1 MIRTWEA
8 RRRGPA
14 NLLREGISGAR
25 PAHHPDVEGAAQR
38 SGQPP
43 VQRCAARLSPVFRTR
58 QETATPCGEAGGRRD
73 GVAGP
78 SCSSLGL
85 ARAAAEPRARQGAPH
100 RPWRLRPGSASEGR
114 GGMPHPTA

>member
-1 MIRTWEA
+1 MRTWKV

-38 SGQPP
+38 SDQPP
-43 VQRCAARLSPVFRTR
+43 VQRCTARLSPVSRTR
-58 QETATPCGEAGGRRD
+58 QETPIPCGEAGGRRD
-73 GVAGP
+73 GAARP
-78 SCSSLGL
+78 PCSSLGL
-85 ARAAAEPRARQGAPH
+85 ARAIAEPQARQGAPP

-114 GGMPHPTA
+114 GGMPYPTA